1 MTTRVNNAMNQ
12 TEFQEIKGNLFKAR
26 EKKRGKKRAY
36 KVVWFGIGFGF
47 AFAFASHW
55 PKNWRELFKPIT
67 ERRNRVINLD
77 NHYKG
82 APKGKLEAA
91 SDNT

>member
-1 MTTRVNNAMNQ
+1 MNQ

-26 EKKRGKKRAY
+26 EKTRVKSTISL
-36 KVVWFGIGFGF
+36 VWFGIGFGF

-82 APKGKLEAA
+82 APKGKHEAA